1 MSDRDLITIDATPA
15 PAVQMRLATDVA
27 GVSREI
33 VLKTA
38 RNIQGRKYVQVE
50 GWMAIATAHGCALSA
65 EDVRAVDGGIAARG
79 IVKRIKDGVI
89 ITTAEGFVG
98 NDEKMWAGRPMFA
111 RRAMAQTRA
120 MSRAARSA
128 FAHVVVM
135 IDSGL
140 STTPAEEM
148 DGIEET
154 APAPKP
160 AKPAKQTA
168 AVEPAATY
176 TAPLP
181 VTTCPRCGGG
191 KNPTA
196 HLCPGCDSKDE
207 AEARAK
213 FVEKQAEKPAEGAS
227 ARMAASS
234 AQVAAEIKEARALFV
249 QMGVKTTDALKQ
261 SLVSILGYDVTG
273 SLTALSNDER
283 GKVLAE
289 LRRMAT
295 AEEKAAAN
303 G

>member
-1 MSDRDLITIDATPA
+1 MTETTTDIIIA
-15 PAVQMRLATDVA
+15 PQAQMRLATDVA

-38 RNIQGRKYVQVE
+38 RSIQGRKYVQVE

-98 NDEKMWAGRPMFA
+98 NDEKMWAGRPLFA

-148 DGIEET
+148 DGIE
-154 APAPKP
+154 AD
-160 AKPAKQTA
+160 
-168 AVEPAATY
+168 
-176 TAPLP
+176 
-181 VTTCPRCGGG
+181 
-191 KNPTA
+191 KNPTQSQCGA
-196 HLCPGCDSKDE
+196 CERKE
-207 AEARAK
+207 EEEARAK
-213 FVEKQAEKPAEGAS
+213 KN
-227 ARMAASS
+227 AATT
-234 AQVAAEIKEARALFV
+234 AAEIKALFV
-249 QMGVKTTDALKQ
+249 AMGVKTTDDLKKALT
-261 SLVSILGYDVTG
+261 STLGYEVEG
-273 SLTALSNDER
+273 SLTSLSNEER
-283 GKVLAE
+283 AKVLAE
-289 LRRMAT
+289 LRKHAT
-295 AEEKAAAN
+295 DSEKASATN

>member
-1 MSDRDLITIDATPA
+1 MTETTTDIIIA
-15 PAVQMRLATDVA
+15 PQAQMRLATDVA

-65 EDVRAVDGGIAARG
+65 EDVRSVDGGIAARG
-79 IVKRIKDGVI
+79 IVKRIKDGAI

-98 NDEKMWAGRPMFA
+98 NDEKMWAGRPLFA

-148 DGIEET
+148 DGIESEPAPT
-154 APAPKP
+154 KPAPAPKP
-160 AKPAKQTA
+160 AAP
-168 AVEPAATY
+168 
-176 TAPLP
+176 APLP
-181 VTTCPRCGGG
+181 VTTCPRCKGG
-191 KNPTA
+191 KSPTA
-196 HLCPGCDSKDE
+196 HLCPACDSKEE
-207 AEARAK
+207 AEARAAYK
-213 FVEKQAEKPAEGAS
+213 KPAEPTAESAS
-227 ARMAASS
+227 ARESKNAA
-234 AQVAAEIKEARALFV
+234 ATAAEIKEARALFV
-249 QMGVKTTDALKQ
+249 AMGVKTTDDLKKALT
-261 SLVSILGYDVTG
+261 STLGYEVEG
-273 SLTALSNDER
+273 SLTSLSNEER
-283 GKVLAE
+283 AKVLAE
-289 LRRMAT
+289 LRKHAT
-295 AEEKAAAN
+295 PAEKASVAN